1 MRYGVMHP
9 DKEKKYKELVNYG
22 EIKAS
27 MDVVDNNGNDI
38 RTRVIRYQKEIWFI
52 HLENGEILEIFTV

>member
-1 MRYGVMHP
+1 MRYGFIHP
-9 DKEKKYKELVNYG
+9 DKVQKYKELVNYG

-27 MDVVDNNGNDI
+27 MDIIDNNGNDI
-38 RTRVIRYQKEIWFI
+38 RNRVIRYKDEVWFI